1 MYDQMLVIRSCC
13 ASCILVSRLI
23 LLILPYEKR
32 QDRLIVLQA
41 FDHCIVLI
49 HMYLF
54 LPETDWSVIFLQI

>member
-23 LLILPYEKR
+23 ILILPYEKR

-41 FDHCIVLI
+41 FDHSIVLI
-49 HMYLF
+49 HIFLF
-54 LPETDWSVIFLQI
+54 LPEIDWSAMFLRI